1 VYSGRAASFVDTGA
15 KNGTQYRY
23 AITAVGADGERSGDV
38 VALVKPTATQLVRP
52 AAGALVTSPP
62 LLLWVPIPKASYYNV
77 QLFRDGAKVLS
88 IWPGSNHLAL
98 NGHWVFGGRTYA
110 LSPGVYRWYVW
121 GGLGRRSARKYSP
134 VLGSSTFRV
143 SG

>member
-1 VYSGRAASFVDTGA
+1 MYSGRAASFVDTGA
-15 KNGTQYRY
+15 KNGTHYRY

-38 VALVKPTATQLVRP
+38 VALVTPTATQLVRP